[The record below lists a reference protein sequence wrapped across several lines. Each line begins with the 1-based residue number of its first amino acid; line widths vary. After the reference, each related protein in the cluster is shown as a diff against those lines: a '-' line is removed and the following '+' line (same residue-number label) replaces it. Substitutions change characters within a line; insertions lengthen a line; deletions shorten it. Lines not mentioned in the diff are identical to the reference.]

1 MVALALGA
9 DAVNPYLLLEYA
21 IATADPDAVG
31 NLIEALRKGIEKVM
45 STLGIHE
52 LRGYGRQLAAV
63 GLAPEVARFIGLE
76 TFCASDDVG
85 LGWDRIAEEGFARAS
100 MLRER
105 RDARLEPAFRIWPR
119 AWKSALAVANGEAPY
134 ATYAEKLR
142 ELETMHPVS
151 LRHLVDFTRP
161 LDDADG
167 AADTT
172 AGEHAGPF
180 YISSMSFGSQGETA
194 YRAYAEAMAR
204 LDLLCINGEGG
215 ELPDLIGRYPRNRG
229 QQIAS
234 GRFGVSALLANSS
247 NYLEIK
253 IGQGAKP
260 GEGGHLPARKVSKK
274 VALAR
279 NAQPGIDL
287 ISPSNNHDIYSIEDL
302 AQVVHELKTVNP
314 RARVS
319 VKVPVVPD
327 IGVIAVGIAKA
338 GADIVTLSGYDGGT
352 GAARQHA
359 LRRAGL
365 PVEIGVAQAH
375 RALVASGLRDVVELW
390 CDGGMKSAL
399 DVAKMLC
406 LGADRVGF
414 GTLAM
419 VAIGCT
425 ICRGCQLDTCH
436 VGIATQLESVAE
448 ATDRGVKRF
457 EPREFERAVDNLGR
471 FFTALREELARI
483 AAQLGVSATTD
494 LVGRTDLL
502 AQARGL
508 DRVDLRELLEPVT
521 WTPPGRRELRVVA
534 GVVAVS
540 EEAEEG
546 RTLRAGDRFVATD
559 ASGELARLRIAGASV
574 SDIASTYREGSVAGN
589 GFAAYATDGVML
601 TLRGGAQDGAAKT
614 ALGGTV
620 AILKARNAA
629 GRFIDGSVGKCFA
642 YGAQRGRFLVQGGA
656 DARAAIRLSGAQ
668 VLFGGDLRGF
678 AFEYMTGGTAVVLG
692 DPGRWIC
699 SGMSGGVVVLR
710 HDPARGLDDVALRDR
725 FAKGAKVHM
734 RAPRDED
741 LPALREL
748 IDAYAD
754 ALVASEQTEAA
765 EYVRALLDDPA
776 AHFRAIRPGAD
787 ITDQTVS
794 TE

>member
-1 MVALALGA
+1 LVIAAAHRALVAQPSLRRDCALVVSAGSIRNLHDVMVALALGA

-21 IATADPDAVG
+21 IATADPDALG
-31 NLIEALRKGIEKVM
+31 NLLEALRKGIEKVM
-45 STLGIHE
+45 STLGVHE
-52 LRGYGRQLAAV
+52 LRGYGRQVSAV

-76 TFCASDDVG
+76 TFCATDESG
-85 LGWDRIAEEGFARAS
+85 LTWDRIAEEGFARAS

-105 RDARLEPAFRIWPR
+105 RDARLEQAFRIWPR

-142 ELETMHPVS
+142 ELETLHPVS

-161 LDDADG
+161 LDEAEG
-167 AADTT
+167 AADTS

-215 ELPDLIGRYPRNRG
+215 ELPDLIGRYPHNRG

-375 RALVASGLRDVVELW
+375 RALVASGLRDVVEIW

-457 EPREFERAVDNLGR
+457 EPREFERAVENLSR
-471 FFTALREELARI
+471 FFSALRAELARI
-483 AAQLGVSATTD
+483 AAQLGVGATID

-508 DRVDLRELLEPVT
+508 DRVDLRELLEPVS
-521 WTPPGRRELRVVA
+521 WTPPGRREVRVLAGAVA
-534 GVVAVS
+534 AQ
-540 EEAEEG
+540 EAEEE
-546 RTLRAGDRFVATD
+546 RTLRAADRFVATD

-574 SDIASTYREGSVAGN
+574 ADVASSYREGSVAGN
-589 GFAAYATDGVML
+589 GFA
-601 TLRGGAQDGAAKT
+601 
-614 ALGGTV
+614 
-620 AILKARNAA
+620 
-629 GRFIDGSVGKCFA
+629 SP
-642 YGAQRGRFLVQGGA
+642 
-656 DARAAIRLSGAQ
+656 S
-668 VLFGGDLRGF
+668 
-678 AFEYMTGGTAVVLG
+678 
-692 DPGRWIC
+692 
-699 SGMSGGVVVLR
+699 
-710 HDPARGLDDVALRDR
+710 
-725 FAKGAKVHM
+725 
-734 RAPRDED
+734 
-741 LPALREL
+741 
-748 IDAYAD
+748 
-754 ALVASEQTEAA
+754 
-765 EYVRALLDDPA
+765 
-776 AHFRAIRPGAD
+776 
-787 ITDQTVS
+787 S
-794 TE
+794 T